1 MNLTGRRSTGD
12 IRRSVAVSNHNAFA
26 VSDVRRQDCDDGSII
41 LQNTVQLPSPLPDVM
56 DRFDHWAAS
65 SSDTVLITQPDGDGR
80 RALTY
85 GDAARLSQ
93 ALAARLIDQGC
104 KSGSVVCVVAG
115 AGCDHAAVKL
125 ACLRA
130 GLIYAPLSPS
140 LTATESGLAK
150 LQAMV
155 QTCQPAVILAE
166 ESCLSALQMFEASSS
181 VTVISLSRLVSDA
194 ASTAGKHS
202 ALPSDRPRAA
212 PEDNAA
218 IYFTSGSTGNAK
230 GVLINRRMIAAV
242 QSAIAAHW
250 PFLTHDR
257 PEIADW
263 LPWHHVFGGLDN
275 FFKMVWNG
283 GTYHVRPTP
292 TPDTIAE
299 TAALITS
306 TEPTIYVD
314 VPFGIKLLL
323 DQLETHPALR
333 TAFFARLELI
343 FFAGA
348 GMDAETWSRLNRVIN
363 QSSDVVR
370 PSLRLAS
377 GYGSTEA
384 GSTIC
389 LAHEQPGSP
398 GEIGV
403 PLPGHSLRLA
413 DVDGH
418 IEIRVRGPNVSPGYI
433 DAHGS
438 IPMPLDELGFLKTG
452 DVAAPVRPFHPELG
466 LRFDGRVAEDFK
478 LTNGTRVRV
487 SALRQTLLTA
497 CAPYLADVAIA
508 GETHDYLG
516 VLLFPSHA
524 AAELDSGACTRFF
537 EKALADH
544 NTQWPNSSMAVRRA
558 IMMEGRPDPSAGEV
572 NDKGHLVQRTCLR
585 NRKPDVERLY
595 AKRPDTSVIIPA
607 MPSNQV

>member
-1 MNLTGRRSTGD
+1 MNLTRHRS
-12 IRRSVAVSNHNAFA
+12 SNVFNRGVPAAGQSAFA
-26 VSDVRRQDCDDGSII
+26 VSDVRRHDRDDGSTI
-41 LQNTVQLPSPLPDVM
+41 LQNAVPLPSPLPDVM

-65 SSDTVLITQPDGDGR
+65 SGDVTLITEPNGVGR
-80 RALTY
+80 RSLTY
-85 GDAARLSQ
+85 GEAARLSY
-93 ALAARLIDQGC
+93 ALANLLIERGC
-104 KSGSVVCVVAG
+104 KFGDVVCVISG

-130 GLIYAPLSPS
+130 GLLHAPLSPL
-140 LTATESGLAK
+140 LTATASGLSK
-150 LQAMV
+150 LEAMV
-155 QTCQPAVILAE
+155 QICQPAIILSEDAR
-166 ESCLSALQMFEASSS
+166 LSALQKFEAPSSAEI
-181 VTVISLSRLVSDA
+181 ISLSTLVGDA
-194 ASTAGKHS
+194 ESATGNHS
-202 ALPSDRPRAA
+202 VLPDECVRTTLD
-212 PEDNAA
+212 DNAA

-230 GVLINRRMIAAV
+230 GVLITRRMISAV
-242 QSAIAAHW
+242 QSAITAHW
-250 PFLTHDR
+250 PFFASD
-257 PEIADW
+257 PPVIADW

-283 GTYHVRPTP
+283 GTYHIRSTP
-292 TPDTIAE
+292 TPDAMAE
-299 TAALITS
+299 TAALITD

-323 DQLETHPALR
+323 EQLEKYPDFRA
-333 TAFFARLELI
+333 AFFARLELI

-348 GMDAETWSRLNRVIN
+348 GMDAETWSRLNRVIH
-363 QSSDVVR
+363 QSGDVVR

-418 IEIRVRGPNVSPGYI
+418 MEIRVRGPNVSPGYI

-487 SALRQTLLTA
+487 GALRQTLLTA
-497 CAPYLADVAIA
+497 CAPYLADVAVA

-524 AAELDSGACTRFF
+524 AAELDTGSCMRFF

-558 IMMEGRPDPSAGEV
+558 IVMEDRPDPSTGEV

-585 NRKPDVERLY
+585 NRRTHVDRLY
-595 AKRPDTSVIIPA
+595 AKRPDTSVIMPA
-607 MPSNQV
+607 MPNDRA

>member
-1 MNLTGRRSTGD
+1 MSLTRRSSPND
-12 IRRSVAVSNHNAFA
+12 INRGVSASSYNAFA
-26 VSDVRRQDCDDGSII
+26 VCDVRRQDCDDGSII
-41 LQNTVQLPSPLPDVM
+41 LQNTVALPSPLPDVI

-65 SSDTVLITQPDGDGR
+65 SDTAVLITEPSDAGR
-80 RALTY
+80 RSLTY
-85 GDAARLSQ
+85 GDAARLSL
-93 ALAARLIDQGC
+93 ALAALLIERGC
-104 KSGSVVCVVAG
+104 KPGNVVCVVAG

-130 GLIYAPLSPS
+130 GLIHAPLSPS
-140 LTATESGLAK
+140 LTATESGLSK

-155 QTCQPAVILAE
+155 QTCQPAIILAE
-166 ESCLSALQMFEASSS
+166 DACLPALRKSEASSS
-181 VTVISLSRLVSDA
+181 VTVSSLTRLANDA
-194 ASTAGKHS
+194 AGVVGTHST
-202 ALPSDRPRAA
+202 LPDDRTGTA
-212 PEDNAA
+212 PEDSAA

-230 GVLINRRMIAAV
+230 GVLVTRRMIAAV

-257 PEIADW
+257 PQIADW

-323 DQLETHPALR
+323 DQLESHPDFR

-370 PSLRLAS
+370 PTLRLAS

-418 IEIRVRGPNVSPGYI
+418 MEIRVRGPNVSPGYI

-487 SALRQTLLTA
+487 GALRQTLLTA

-524 AAELDSGACTRFF
+524 ATELDPVTCTRFF

-544 NTQWPNSSMAVRRA
+544 NAQWPNSSMAVRRA
-558 IMMEGRPDPSAGEV
+558 IVIEGRPDPSAGEV
-572 NDKGHLVQRTCLR
+572 NDKGHLVQRACLR
-585 NRKPDVERLY
+585 NRQTDVERLY
-595 AKRPDTSVIIPA
+595 AKRPDRSVIVPA

>member
-1 MNLTGRRSTGD
+1 MNLTRHRSTDDFKKGGAAT
-12 IRRSVAVSNHNAFA
+12 SHNAFA
-26 VSDVRRQDCDDGSII
+26 VSDVRRHDRDDGSII
-41 LQNTVQLPSPLPDVM
+41 LQNTVSLPSPLPDVL
-56 DRFDHWAAS
+56 DQFDHWAAS
-65 SSDTVLITQPDGDGR
+65 SGDAVLITEPNGDGR
-80 RALTY
+80 RSLTY
-85 GDAARLSQ
+85 GEAARLSY
-93 ALAARLIDQGC
+93 ALAALLIERGC
-104 KSGSVVCVVAG
+104 KFGDVVCVVAG

-130 GLIYAPLSPS
+130 GLIHAPLSPM
-140 LTATESGLAK
+140 LTATESGKSK
-150 LQAMV
+150 LETMV
-155 QTCQPAVILAE
+155 QICQPAIILSEDA
-166 ESCLSALQMFEASSS
+166 CLSALQMFDAPSS
-181 VTVISLSRLVSDA
+181 VEVVSLSRLVNDA
-194 ASTAGKHS
+194 AGVIGKHS
-202 ALPSDRPRAA
+202 TLPDDRTRTA
-212 PEDNAA
+212 PEDSAA

-230 GVLINRRMIAAV
+230 GVLITRRMIAAV
-242 QSAIAAHW
+242 QGAIAAHW
-250 PFLTHDR
+250 PFFTHDR
-257 PEIADW
+257 PVIADW

-283 GTYHVRPTP
+283 GTYHVRSTP
-292 TPDTIAE
+292 TPDTIAQ
-299 TAALITS
+299 TAALITD

-323 DQLETHPALR
+323 EQLENHPGFR

-348 GMDAETWSRLNRVIN
+348 GMDAETWSRLNRVVQ

-418 IEIRVRGPNVSPGYI
+418 MEIRVRGPNVSPGYI

-487 SALRQTLLTA
+487 GALRQTLLTA

-524 AAELDSGACTRFF
+524 AAELDSGSCASFF

-544 NTQWPNSSMAVRRA
+544 NTQWPNSSMAIRRA
-558 IMMEGRPDPSAGEV
+558 IVMQGRPDPDAGEV
-572 NDKGHLVQRTCLR
+572 NDKGHLVQRACLR
-585 NRKPDVERLY
+585 NRQTDVERLY
-595 AKRPDTSVIIPA
+595 AKRPDTSVIVPA
-607 MPSNQV
+607 MASV